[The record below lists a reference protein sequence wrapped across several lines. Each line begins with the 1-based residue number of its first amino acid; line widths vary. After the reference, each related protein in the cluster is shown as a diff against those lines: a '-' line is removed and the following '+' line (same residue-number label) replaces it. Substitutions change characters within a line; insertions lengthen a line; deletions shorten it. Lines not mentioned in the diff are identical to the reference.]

1 MTQFQRKRIKEEI
14 EKQNAAVDAGADSFL
29 DKLRASKWT
38 GAILLAVAAVMVI
51 VVLWDLF

>member
-14 EKQNAAVDAGADSFL
+14 EKQNAAVDMGADKFL

-51 VVLWDLF
+51 VVLWGLF